1 MSNEIVA
8 KINAREL
15 TVREI
20 RDVMKAA
27 DAGNLQLGMIDLL
40 FPDGMPG
47 AVVQSRGGREDS
59 QPFVRGPSSQD
70 ASDNQSRPAG
80 LDLCLC
86 RAVIRIGDAGIIDWP
101 LSLFMSL
108 LDELGRKK

>member
-47 AVVQSRGGREDS
+47 AVVQTSTGLTEEQLGAMTPSELAEVVEAVKTANPLYAAHLARMRQIIRAA
-59 QPFVRGPSSQD
+59 QP
-70 ASDNQSRPAG
+70 A
-80 LDLCLC
+80 
-86 RAVIRIGDAGIIDWP
+86 
-101 LSLFMSL
+101 
-108 LDELGRKK
+108 